1 MSNYGT
7 RAGGTDDRIG
17 AMTGSVFRSSRLGG
31 VAFALGIALLWVGYF
46 LPWVPH
52 RAAALTMGAYDLGDW
67 VTLLP
72 QVQAGSLP
80 VGRLHFLALLALAAA
95 LTAGRASAG
104 RARRWLLLPAG
115 LGALMLLPGYPAI
128 MWYRTDATVQA
139 LLGLLA
145 ATLLAAGAFWRWPQW
160 RWMGLLQ
167 GVVAAVSGVRALR
180 ALLLLRPVVGELYG
194 ALPPIGP
201 GWYATLA
208 ACLLIFVAGV
218 SGPVLQ
224 LLDRN

>member
-1 MSNYGT
+1 MADS
-7 RAGGTDDRIG
+7 I
-17 AMTGSVFRSSRLGG
+17 FRSPRLGA
-31 VAFALGIALLWVGYF
+31 VASVLGIVLLWVGYF

-52 RAAALTMGAYDLGDW
+52 RAAALSMGAYDLGDW

-104 RARRWLLLPAG
+104 GARRWLLLPAG

-128 MWYRTDATVQA
+128 VWYRTDGAVQA
-139 LLGLLA
+139 QLGLLA
-145 ATLLAAGAFWRWPQW
+145 ATLLAAGSFWRWPQW
-160 RWMGLLQ
+160 RWMELLQ
-167 GVVAAVSGVRALR
+167 GVAAAVLGVRALR

-194 ALPPIGP
+194 ALPPLGP

-208 ACLLIFVAGV
+208 ACLLIFVGCV
-218 SGPVLQ
+218 PGPMLQ